1 MPSVGRSALGP
12 RQGRRATFEYALPPC
27 GDLPP
32 RRRGPASRAAIR
44 SCQYPP
50 AVFLDARLEA
60 RAIIAFVDSSGET
73 QRRGVGKTLG
83 EIAEREVDRRFRQS
97 DVGAEGFDDSAIE
110 RIELALLAA
119 DLERRFP
126 AERIGEGFEA
136 IVGGAEAKD
145 GKGGG

>member
-1 MPSVGRSALGP
+1 MIVCVFFFLMIRRPPRSTRTDTLFP
-12 RQGRRATFEYALPPC
+12 YTTLFRSRQARRATFEYALPPC
-27 GDLPP
+27 GDVPP

-60 RAIIAFVDSSGET
+60 RAIIAFVDSTGET

-97 DVGAEGFDDSAIE
+97 DVGADGRSGEDTSDIQTPM
-110 RIELALLAA
+110 RI
-119 DLERRFP
+119 
-126 AERIGEGFEA
+126 
-136 IVGGAEAKD
+136 
-145 GKGGG
+145 